1 MPMCNLS
8 NIIHDIWIQ
17 ELGKKETRLYATTF
31 DDYVWNFKQMTLYYH
46 FKKCGQYGKKPHKDE
61 LLLHKITQYGG
72 LKQLENTYLK
82 YALDSPSKS

>member
-1 MPMCNLS
+1 
-8 NIIHDIWIQ
+8 
-17 ELGKKETRLYATTF
+17 
-31 DDYVWNFKQMTLYYH
+31 MTLYYH